1 MVDTFASDR
10 ADQSFHIRIL
20 PGRTRCDGPIPDAE
34 ATQTS
39 LHDRTIDA
47 VTVSREIGGC
57 FIPGKCLDN
66 LPGDPLR
73 GRVRCYRIVDEPP
86 SAAKARDCC
95 LRDVDP

>member
-1 MVDTFASDR
+1 MVDTLASDR
-10 ADQSFHIRIL
+10 ANQSLHVCIL
-20 PGRTRCDGPIPDAE
+20 PGRCGSDGPITDAQ
-34 ATQTS
+34 AMQTS
-39 LHDRTIDA
+39 LHDRPIDA
-47 VTVSREIGGC
+47 VTVSHEIGRC

-66 LPGDPLR
+66 LPGNPLR